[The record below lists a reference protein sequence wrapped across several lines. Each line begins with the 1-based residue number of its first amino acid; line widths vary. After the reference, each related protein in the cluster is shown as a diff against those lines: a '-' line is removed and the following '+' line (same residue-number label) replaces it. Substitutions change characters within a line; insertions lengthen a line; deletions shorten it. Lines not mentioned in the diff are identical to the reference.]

1 MDRKL
6 SDCAHIAER
15 FTEKKVGNN
24 IADAPKISVVIPVY
38 NVAPYIKETLDSVFA
53 QTYKNFEVVLIN
65 DGSEDTAELEEKL
78 APYFDK
84 IVYGRQE
91 NLGASEARNAAIC
104 LARGDVIAFLDGD
117 DVWLPGFLETQLD
130 FIEKNNFE
138 MVYCNALLFG
148 EPLFAGKTYMQNS
161 PSSGEVTAASLLAAD
176 CNVITSGTIVKKD
189 SLVKVGL
196 FDPQLR
202 RMQDFDMWFRLAQA
216 GTNIGYQR
224 DILIKYRVRADSL
237 TGTNISRAEREVS
250 ALNFIKSKYKLSA
263 AEQVI
268 WEKRIAVSEADL
280 EMEKCKVCLAKNDF
294 KQAQTHIAAANK
306 YYHKLKLTLIAGLL
320 KIAPKFT
327 STLFRKMRPAE
338 FAFIAPENAEK

>member
-1 MDRKL
+1 MDKKL
-6 SDCAHIAER
+6 SDCAYIAER
-15 FTEKKVGNN
+15 FTEKRIGNN
-24 IADAPKISVVIPVY
+24 VADAPKISVVIPAY

-65 DGSEDTAELEEKL
+65 DGSADTAELEEKL

-104 LARGDVIAFLDGD
+104 LAQGDVLAFLDGD
-117 DVWLPGFLETQLD
+117 DIWLPNFLEAQINFL
-130 FIEKNNFE
+130 EKNDFE

-161 PSSGEVTAASLLAAD
+161 PSSGEVTATSLLAAD

-189 SLVKVGL
+189 SLVRVGL

-216 GTNIGYQR
+216 GTKIGYQR

-250 ALNFIKSKYKLSA
+250 ALNVIKSKYKLGA

-268 WEKRIAVSEADL
+268 WEQRMAVSEADL
-280 EMEKCKVCLAKNDF
+280 EMEKCKLCLVTGDV
-294 KQAQTHIAAANK
+294 KQAQVHIAKANK
-306 YYHKLKLTLIAGLL
+306 FYHKLKLTILAGLL
-320 KIAPKFT
+320 RVLPNLTLHLFKI
-327 STLFRKMRPAE
+327 SRPAE
-338 FAFIAPENAEK
+338 FSFIAPKNSQK